1 VGLAVE
7 LDDELDDDFDVDLD
21 EDLDLVGVVAA
32 PIESTSS

>member
-21 EDLDLVGVVAA
+21 GVVAA

>member
-7 LDDELDDDFDVDLD
+7 LDDELDLD

>member
-21 EDLDLVGVVAA
+21 GVVAA
-32 PIESTSS
+32 PIESTSG